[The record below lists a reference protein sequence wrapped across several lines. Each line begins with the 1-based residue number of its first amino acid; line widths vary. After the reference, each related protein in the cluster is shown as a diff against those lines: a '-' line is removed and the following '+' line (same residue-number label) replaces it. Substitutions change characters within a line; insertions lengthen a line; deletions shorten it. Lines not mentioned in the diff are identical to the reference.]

1 MFSLAWKILRTQRAH
16 FFVTAA
22 GVSVAAA
29 LMILLLGVYEGVKE
43 GATEYLATSPADL
56 WISQNNST
64 NLLRS
69 SSLLRAGVAGEIVT
83 VHGVKSVGCILR
95 VLTKATVRGET
106 VMMFLLGILPGDEIA
121 YPGSLLDH
129 QVSMKTGELIVD
141 RAFATKY
148 RLKLGDSLL
157 IQARGYR
164 VAGFTSRTNTIIAQ
178 LTFCTLEDAQ
188 KMLGFPG
195 LASFFPTRI
204 EQGSD
209 PGEVAKRI
217 EARIPGL
224 VAYTKEEF
232 IRNTVR
238 DLETGLLPVLWSI
251 ALLGMIV
258 GAAVIALLLYGS
270 VIDHR
275 VDYALL
281 KALGAGR
288 RTVFMVV
295 LLQALIAAGS
305 GAAIGLLAA
314 AALSP
319 LLARLIPEV
328 SLYFRLGWIFWVFAA
343 CVAMALGGAVAP
355 MRKLTTIDPEEV
367 FRS

>member
-1 MFSLAWKILRTQRAH
+1 MLSLAWKILRTQRAH
-16 FFVTAA
+16 LFVTAG

-43 GATEYLATSPADL
+43 GATAYLATSPADL

-69 SSLLRAGVAGEIVT
+69 SSLLRARVAGEIANVQ
-83 VHGVKSVGCILR
+83 GVKSVGIILR
-95 VLTKATVRGET
+95 VLTKATVGGET
-106 VMMFLLGILPGDEIA
+106 VILFLLGVRPADDMA
-121 YPGSLLDH
+121 YPGPLLE
-129 QVSMKTGELIVD
+129 QPVKLKRGELIVD

-148 RLKLGDSLL
+148 RVKPGDSVI
-157 IQARGYR
+157 IQGGIYR

-188 KMLGFPG
+188 GMLAIPG
-195 LASFFPTRI
+195 LASILPARI
-204 EQGSD
+204 EQGAD
-209 PGEVAKRI
+209 PRQVIERI
-217 EARIPGL
+217 EERFPGL

-232 IRNTVR
+232 LGNTVR

-251 ALLGMIV
+251 ALLGVIV
-258 GAAVIALLLYGS
+258 GAAVIALLLYSS

-275 VDYALL
+275 EDYALL

-288 RTVFMVV
+288 WTVTMVV
-295 LLQALIAAGS
+295 LLQALIAASS
-305 GAAIGLLAA
+305 GAAIGLVAA
-314 AALSP
+314 ACLSP
-319 LLARLIPEV
+319 ALAHLIPEV
-328 SLYFRLGWIFWVFAA
+328 SLNVRPGWILWVFCA
-343 CVAMALGGAVAP
+343 CVAMALGGAGAP
-355 MRKLTTIDPEEV
+355 MRKLTKIDPEEV